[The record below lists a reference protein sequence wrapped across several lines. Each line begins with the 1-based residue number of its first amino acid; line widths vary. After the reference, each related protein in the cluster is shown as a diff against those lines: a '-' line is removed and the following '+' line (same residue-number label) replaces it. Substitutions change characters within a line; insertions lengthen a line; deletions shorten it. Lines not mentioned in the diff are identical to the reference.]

1 MVPEA
6 IAIELLG
13 DDAELDVSVQ
23 WSRIIWKTGHHE
35 PVDLTADLLSDW
47 KAPKPENPGLC
58 YANMATAHLLFQRN
72 RQRLGELLPG
82 AEITKIEI
90 SDILV
95 YPATGGFSYSNL
107 LPASVVAV
115 LHPLERSWT
124 PRWIADRLGLR
135 MLVVIQKR

>member
-1 MVPEA
+1 MPKV
-6 IAIELLG
+6 IESDYADELEQQL
-13 DDAELDVSVQ
+13 DA
-23 WSRIIWKTGHHE
+23 WNR
-35 PVDLTADLLSDW
+35 
-47 KAPKPENPGLC
+47 KAGLRC
-58 YANMATAHLLFQRN
+58 VY
-72 RQRLGELLPG
+72 
-82 AEITKIEI
+82 TKIEI